1 MWEALRNSYFVVNV
15 DDEGQLIVLTRTAEP
30 FPTVHVALAEWDAIN
45 ASLDKVGRKDRCLLV
60 DLRQGPARND
70 PGFEQAMRKVVAR
83 IHNGFVRNAVLVRL
97 AAGAL
102 QIRRHA
108 REDGIG
114 RMVTDSEEVA
124 FAYLREGGT
133 GAAGRR

>member
-1 MWEALRNSYFVVNV
+1 MWEARRNSYFVVTV
-15 DDEGQLIVLTRTAEP
+15 DDESQLVVLQRTTEP
-30 FPTVHVALAEWDAIN
+30 FPTVQVALAEWDAIN
-45 ASLDKVGRKDRCLLV
+45 PSLDKIGRKGRCLLV

-70 PGFEQAMRKVVAR
+70 PGFEQALRKVVAK

-108 REDGIG
+108 REDGIE
-114 RMVTDSEEVA
+114 RLVTDSEEVA
-124 FAYLREGGT
+124 FAYLRDGGT

>member
-1 MWEALRNSYFVVNV
+1 MWEALRNNYFVVTV
-15 DDEGQLIVLTRTAEP
+15 DEAAQLVVVTRTAEP
-30 FPTVHVALAEWDAIN
+30 FPTVQVALSEWDSIN
-45 ASLDKVGRKDRCLLV
+45 VSLDKVGRKGRCMLA

-70 PGFEQAMRKVVAR
+70 PGFEQAMRRVVAK
-83 IHNGFVRNAVLVRL
+83 IHHGYVRNAVLVRL

-108 REDGIG
+108 REDGIE
-114 RMVTDSEEVA
+114 RLVTDSEEVA

-133 GAAGRR
+133 GTSGRR

>member
-1 MWEALRNSYFVVNV
+1 MWEALRNNYFVVTV
-15 DDEGQLIVLTRTAEP
+15 DDELQLVVLKRTAEP
-30 FPTVHVALAEWDAIN
+30 FPTVHVALAEWDLIN
-45 ASLDKVGRKDRCLLV
+45 VSLDKIGRKGRCLLA

-70 PGFEQAMRKVVAR
+70 PGFEQAMRKVVAK
-83 IHNGFVRNAVLVRL
+83 IHHGYVRNAVLVRL

-108 REDGIG
+108 REDGIE
-114 RMVTDSEEVA
+114 RLVTDSEEAA
-124 FAYLREGGT
+124 FAYLRDGGT